1 MNSVP
6 GPRARSSSHSFF
18 VCSFW
23 SVCSWYCYHH
33 NLLFIEC
40 HPFLWGCVEHTPDR
54 VFLQGNENEIQMVMI
69 HEITIKLLRV
79 CKHGLQWDQ
88 PWKAQPKEMFDRRA
102 RGESC
107 LALKEQDIFPG
118 TGSIVKVS
126 NKRNRKVGGRRANT
140 KIHQL
145 SKRSIVETNRMS
157 TNDLVQSSVCLV
169 PCAVCPGTDWKNMS
183 CLVKGSGS
191 MRLPRPG

>member
-1 MNSVP
+1 
-6 GPRARSSSHSFF
+6 
-18 VCSFW
+18 
-23 SVCSWYCYHH
+23 
-33 NLLFIEC
+33 
-40 HPFLWGCVEHTPDR
+40 
-54 VFLQGNENEIQMVMI
+54 
-69 HEITIKLLRV
+69 
-79 CKHGLQWDQ
+79 
-88 PWKAQPKEMFDRRA
+88 MFDRRA

-140 KIHQL
+140 EIHQL

-169 PCAVCPGTDWKNMS
+169 PCAVCPGTD
-183 CLVKGSGS
+183 
-191 MRLPRPG
+191 